1 MLAKTLSQQEA
12 QIRDVQI
19 GTLSDCKVLTE
30 EEVVELAGK
39 CKELL
44 QQEANVTHVHAPVVV
59 VGDTHGQFH
68 DLMEIFKIAGKAPD
82 TNYLFL
88 GDYVDRGYYSVET
101 VCMVIALKVRYP
113 SRIVMIRG
121 NHESRQ
127 ITQVSVV
134 LGAGDACVDF
144 VHPIASCIAL
154 VGFGTCACS
163 HARMMKPS
171 DQRFFMLCAQVYGF
185 YEECL
190 RKYGSAKV
198 WQVLT
203 ELFDYL
209 PLAAVIENQL
219 FCPHAG
225 LSPSMDTLDQI
236 NQIHR
241 FEEVPHEGPMCDL
254 LWSDP
259 DDRMG
264 WGISPRGAGY
274 TYGQVRQGCTW
285 GACCGV

>member
-1 MLAKTLSQQEA
+1 M
-12 QIRDVQI
+12 
-19 GTLSDCKVLTE
+19 
-30 EEVVELAGK
+30 
-39 CKELL
+39 
-44 QQEANVTHVHAPVVV
+44 P
-59 VGDTHGQFH
+59 
-68 DLMEIFKIAGKAPD
+68 
-82 TNYLFL
+82 
-88 GDYVDRGYYSVET
+88 
-101 VCMVIALKVRYP
+101 
-113 SRIVMIRG
+113 
-121 NHESRQ
+121 
-127 ITQVSVV
+127 
-134 LGAGDACVDF
+134 
-144 VHPIASCIAL
+144 
-154 VGFGTCACS
+154 
-163 HARMMKPS
+163 
-171 DQRFFMLCAQVYGF
+171 QVYGF

-274 TYGQVRQGCTW
+274 TYGQVRSGAPGDAGQQWHDSTQQGDAKCASW
-285 GACCGV
+285 GAAWPPNGLMMVADDGWVVQGRRCKRGAGWGLA

>member
-1 MLAKTLSQQEA
+1 MLQKTLSGQEA
-12 QIRDVQI
+12 IARDAQITQ
-19 GTLSDCKVLTE
+19 LSDCKVLTE
-30 EEVVELAGK
+30 DEVVELAAK

-44 QQEANVTHVHAPVVV
+44 QQEANVTHVRAPVVV

-127 ITQVSVV
+127 ITQV
-134 LGAGDACVDF
+134 
-144 VHPIASCIAL
+144 
-154 VGFGTCACS
+154 
-163 HARMMKPS
+163 
-171 DQRFFMLCAQVYGF
+171 YGF

-203 ELFDYL
+203 DLFDFL

-274 TYGQVRQGCTW
+274 TYGQDISEHFNHVNGLKFIIRAHQLVSEGFLWQHDGAVVTVFSAPNYCYRYVLGRQHCKH
-285 GACCGV
+285 AC